1 MERMIYSAP
10 EASILP
16 VRPEDRI
23 LTTSG
28 YDAFHEGGGGF
39 YGLND
44 INDNPYIF

>member
-1 MERMIYSAP
+1 MERKIYSAP

-16 VRPEDRI
+16 ACPEDRI

-28 YDAFHEGGGGF
+28 YDAYHQGGGGY
-39 YGLND
+39 YGDND